1 MKNCSHGLL
10 LRLLLG
16 AALAAAAA
24 ASVMVLD
31 SRGNVEMVD
40 SEYDARYDSLRANAL
55 SVRGVWA
62 VVTQVRRGLRPPPQ
76 HPTGREKWTRTQS
89 PIRDS
94 GELMPAGTWPTPP
107 ESVGVEGRDSE
118 RSWERSWERVRAHG
132 PGLRVRDYSVRLQ
145 IELVT

>member
-107 ESVGVEGRDSE
+107 ESVGESKGVTRNGRGNGRGNE
-118 RSWERSWERVRAHG
+118 CAPMG
-132 PGLRVRDYSVRLQ
+132 PGSAFE
-145 IELVT
+145 IIASGFK